1 MTSESVQP
9 GLAPLSHLKAVP
21 TTSSSKPVAFKDS
34 SSLLAPPHPRHRPRS
49 SKNVSRDE
57 PVSATSD
64 KATVALIRRVLCPQA
79 GNQSGC
85 ASTPQPLEELLPPLT
100 SSNDVDLQLY
110 ALIAIIIKEFVFSW
124 YSKIT
129 SDQNLVKEVIQVIA
143 HCTRALEQRLRETD
157 IAQLILDEVPGL
169 IEAHIISY
177 RLARDESTLSGLSP
191 SFHETYHALHPHPS
205 LSPIPDLSDV
215 QTIAKQRE
223 NDAIYRQLLVHG
235 MLAVLLPTED
245 LENVPLRTIV
255 GDILADLIVG
265 NAVSEKMCQG
275 WFLWETTTKLL
286 STADRLDERE
296 EDTADS
302 HQQDRLH
309 KFGLLNINEDP
320 KFDHSSSQTR
330 SFGPAWLWY
339 ILQYLFL
346 TYIALQFIV
355 TGLFRVMT
363 NPKAKVSSAATAATT
378 PGNSESEKLAPMS
391 GTTTKRPILNYRIY
405 GMVSQMLDIPRRMPW
420 LAGLLSLFQYLSLAG
435 PGRLGESGSV
445 LDRFLHETIQDHI
458 LTPTLLPNLLRASR
472 AALFPSNARPS
483 QGTDVNRISAPAPQP
498 PQLSVRPPT
507 PPTHQGPTDDTA
519 TPGNADSRTP
529 APLASTPTPS
539 LSQNQGPSAPE
550 IAAIKRECAIRIL
563 SLVPRPV
570 ARVFFGV
577 PDNPPDSTA
586 LNGSTGDDSQQPPS
600 RASSPVPTP
609 PNDTEDSLILQA
621 IEHDI
626 LDLFADEYC
635 NKHLIYSIIE
645 TVLVKLLPELSEH
658 SIVELMEDRGIAFAT
673 DQVPEA

>member
-9 GLAPLSHLKAVP
+9 GLTPLSHLKAVP
-21 TTSSSKPVAFKDS
+21 TTSSSKPVAFRNS
-34 SSLLAPPHPRHRPRS
+34 SVLQAPPHLRRRPRS

-57 PVSATSD
+57 P
-64 KATVALIRRVLCPQA
+64 A
-79 GNQSGC
+79 GNQSGG

-100 SSNDVDLQLY
+100 SSNEVDLQLY

-143 HCTRALEQRLRETD
+143 HCSRALEQRLRETD
-157 IAQLILDEVPGL
+157 IAQLILDEIPGL

-191 SFHETYHALHPHPS
+191 SVRETYHALHPHPS
-205 LSPIPDLSDV
+205 LSPIPDPSDT
-215 QTIAKQRE
+215 QTILKQRE
-223 NDAIYRQLLVHG
+223 NEAIYRQLLVHG

-245 LENVPLRTIV
+245 LENVPLRTIT
-255 GDILADLIVG
+255 GDILADLILG

-286 STADRLDERE
+286 STAERLDERE
-296 EDTADS
+296 EDTADN

-309 KFGLLNINEDP
+309 KFGLLDINEGS
-320 KFDHSSSQTR
+320 KFDHSSSQIR
-330 SFGPAWLWY
+330 SFGPAWLWN
-339 ILQYLFL
+339 ILQYLYL

-355 TGLFRVMT
+355 IGLFRAIT
-363 NPKAKVSSAATAATT
+363 NAKANISSAATT
-378 PGNSESEKLAPMS
+378 PGNFESEKLAPMS
-391 GTTTKRPILNYRIY
+391 GTSTKRPILNYRIY
-405 GMVSQMLDIPRRMPW
+405 RMASQMLDIPRRMPW
-420 LAGLLSLFQYLSLAG
+420 LAGFLSLFQYWSLAG
-435 PGRLGESGSV
+435 PGKLGETGSV

-483 QGTDVNRISAPAPQP
+483 QATDVNRISAPAPQP

-507 PPTHQGPTDDTA
+507 PTQQGPTGDTA
-519 TPGNADSRTP
+519 TPGNADRTTP
-529 APLASTPTPS
+529 APLASAPTPS
-539 LSQNQGPSAPE
+539 LAQNQGPSAPE
-550 IAAIKRECAIRIL
+550 IAAIKRECARRIL

-577 PDNPPDSTA
+577 SDNTCGPTTV
-586 LNGSTGDDSQQPPS
+586 NGSTGDDSQQPPS
-600 RASSPVPTP
+600 QASSPVPTP
-609 PNDTEDSLILQA
+609 PNDTEVSLILQA
-621 IEHDI
+621 IERDI

-645 TVLVKLLPELSEH
+645 TVLVKLVPELSDH
-658 SIVELMEDRGIAFAT
+658 SITELMEDRGIAFAA